1 MSTLDEHLDDY
12 LRLRRG
18 LGFALGRH
26 GEQLPHF
33 VAYLDETG
41 AATVTV
47 ESAVAWA
54 RLPAGIKPIT
64 VDFRLSAVRGF
75 ARYLHAIDPAH
86 QVPPPGLLGVP
97 RRRPTPYIYTSE
109 QVAEVLAIT
118 RRLVPPMRAATY
130 TTLLGLLAATG
141 MRLGEAMALT
151 GADVDLARGLVT
163 VQHAK
168 FDRVRLVPLHPSVT
182 SALRAYAWTRDRLC
196 PKGRAARFFVTARGC
211 ALRRGEVERLFRQV
225 TGLTRLRTDT
235 VHPRV
240 HDLRHS
246 FAVHTLIDAHRNGAD
261 ISALLP
267 VLSTYLGHVEPA
279 NTYWYLT
286 AVPELMQL
294 VAARLEHR
302 PGES

>member
-1 MSTLDEHLDDY
+1 MV
-12 LRLRRG
+12 R
-18 LGFALGRH
+18 ACPPPA
-26 GEQLPHF
+26 PHF

-86 QVPPPGLLGVP
+86 QVPPPGLLGAP
-97 RRRPTPYIYTSE
+97 RRRPTPNIYTSE
-109 QVAEVLAIT
+109 QVAEVRAIT
-118 RRLVPPMRAATY
+118 RRLVPPMRAQTY

-182 SALRAYAWTRDRLC
+182 SALGPMPGTGPALPQGPCRPVLRDGPRVR
-196 PKGRAARFFVTARGC
+196 PAPWGGRAPLPAG
-211 ALRRGEVERLFRQV
+211 
-225 TGLTRLRTDT
+225 
-235 VHPRV
+235 H
-240 HDLRHS
+240 
-246 FAVHTLIDAHRNGAD
+246 GAD
-261 ISALLP
+261 
-267 VLSTYLGHVEPA
+267 PA
-279 NTYWYLT
+279 AY
-286 AVPELMQL
+286 
-294 VAARLEHR
+294 
-302 PGES
+302 